1 MKKKT
6 ARVRMLGCAFE
17 YQGGREY
24 DLPDDKA
31 AELVGLGYA
40 IYVDIAESPAEKE

>member
-1 MKKKT
+1 MKQKS

-17 YQGGREY
+17 YLGGREY
-24 DLPDDKA
+24 DLPETKA

-40 IYVDIAESPAEKE
+40 VYVEPAESPAGEE

>member
-1 MKKKT
+1 MKEKT

-17 YQGGREY
+17 YQCGQEY
-24 DLPDDKA
+24 DLPAARA

-40 IYVDIAESPAEKE
+40 VYVTIAEIPAEEE

>member
-1 MKKKT
+1 MKPKS

-17 YQGGREY
+17 FQVGREY
-24 DLPDDKA
+24 DLPETKA

-40 IYVDIAESPAEKE
+40 VYVEPAGTPAEEE

>member
-1 MKKKT
+1 MKEKT

-17 YQGGREY
+17 FQSGQEY
-24 DLPDDKA
+24 NLPVARA

-40 IYVDIAESPAEKE
+40 VYVDPAAAPAEEE

>member
-24 DLPDDKA
+24 DLPEDKA
-31 AELVGLGYA
+31 AEFVGLGYA
-40 IYVDIAESPAEKE
+40 VYVEPAESPAGEE